1 MFTKGGGLMSEI
13 TGEVYEIPEKQA
25 KVLAKLRNPCS
36 AKKIL
41 EYGQICGCGVY
52 HGGREGTYLVGPDNS
67 RLPLSRHPGDAT
79 PGQRNAARK
88 FIERVVQQLI
98 TGQGRPAL
106 AV

>member
-1 MFTKGGGLMSEI
+1 MEN
-13 TGEVYEIPEKQA
+13 QA
-25 KVLAKLRNPCS
+25 ERQIDIKKTRVALAKLRNPCS

-67 RLPLSRHPGDAT
+67 RLPVSSHPGDAT

-88 FIERVVQQLI
+88 FIERVVEQVTMVQ
-98 TGQGRPAL
+98 TGPAL
-106 AV
+106 VT